1 MWRNWNPCTL
11 LVGIY
16 SGVSIIENSVE
27 IPQSRTKQN
36 KTKQNKTEL
45 QYDPAITLLGI

>member
-27 IPQSRTKQN
+27 IPQSRTK